1 LTNLTDDQIAVLVR
15 QKSVNPEIEAALRKI
30 VAQKDRV
37 AALDTQLSDRGDET
51 QKIYDDQQR
60 LRENLKAL
68 KGSAEERALT
78 QRYTQQLADQE
89 TRLEAI
95 QRETADLQA
104 KRDQA
109 QTALNAMIENLTFDT
124 TL

>member
-1 LTNLTDDQIAVLVR
+1 MILQRGHERGAAHDGLGEGRSTLFSVRPMAFGIPLVDDLV
-15 QKSVNPEIEAALRKI
+15 V
-30 VAQKDRV
+30 
-37 AALDTQLSDRGDET
+37 T
-51 QKIYDDQQR
+51 DDQQR

-95 QRETADLQA
+95 QRETADLQS

-109 QTALNAMIENLTFDT
+109 QSQLDKMIEDLTLDT